1 MVECPKCKAK
11 QFPLRV
17 KTARDGKNEII
28 EYATVCSC
36 GEEFYGYIV
45 NPFSPGV
52 CR

>member
-17 KTARDGKNEII
+17 KTTRDGKNETL

-36 GEEFYGYIV
+36 GQEFNGYIV
-45 NPFSPGV
+45 NLFATGLS
-52 CR
+52 